1 MGIRFLCPNG
11 HKLNVKSFLAGRRGI
26 CPHCG
31 TRLRIPTESQI
42 PSRRERAASDGA
54 SARPAR
60 NHPVLKLPKPLA
72 AAPQDSGIAI
82 STLDPTLDPLSS
94 AAHAE
99 GETAAEALPPVDA
112 EPAADGSGLGLP
124 HISTDPTPPAAPEP
138 PSSAPDPISEAPQ
151 SVWYVRPPSGG
162 QYGPAPGAIMRQWIS
177 EGRVSADSL
186 VWREGWGDWRPA
198 AEVFPQLR
206 QASAGVIAA
215 VDGPNGSPATE
226 PRPQLARDQKAR
238 RRRQAAT
245 LAVFGLAAVSVFLLV
260 LLLYVI
266 LR

>member
-11 HKLNVKSFLAGRRGI
+11 HKLNVKSFLAGKRGI

-31 TRLRIPTESQI
+31 TRLRIPTESQL
-42 PSRRERAASDGA
+42 PSRREQAAGDGA
-54 SARPAR
+54 SAGPAR
-60 NHPVLKLPKPLA
+60 NRSVLKLPKPMA

-82 STLDPTLDPLSS
+82 STLDPLSPS
-94 AAHAE
+94 VHPE
-99 GETAAEALPPVDA
+99 VETATDVHPAVAAES
-112 EPAADGSGLGLP
+112 AADGSGLGLP
-124 HISTDPTPPAAPEP
+124 HITTDPTPPAAPAS

-151 SVWYVRPPSGG
+151 AVWYVRPPSGG

-186 VWREGWGDWRPA
+186 VWREGWSDWQSA
-198 AEVFPQLR
+198 GGVFPQLGS
-206 QASAGVIAA
+206 ASAGAIAA
-215 VDGPNGSPATE
+215 VNGPNGSPATDA
-226 PRPQLARDQKAR
+226 RPQLARDQKER
-238 RRRQAAT
+238 RRRHAASI
-245 LAVFGLAAVSVFLLV
+245 AVIGLAAVSVFLLV